1 VPTIDDALPV
11 PALVSRVRA
20 LELGSLL
27 TSRQNCSAS
36 PPQGHRVVGSVSC
49 ERFVGRDEHLALLD
63 AGRDAAVIV
72 GEAGVGKSRLV
83 AELERRASERGERVL
98 IGECLELT
106 EGELPYAPVIWA
118 LRNEFRE
125 GVLGGLPVQDR
136 VELGRLWPEL
146 TPPRAGAEVGAEP
159 ADKGRLFS
167 LLLELLARLAEKH
180 RIWFVVEDLH
190 WADQATRDFVA
201 FLVRAARGEAIGV
214 VLTVRAE
221 DLHRDRPLRAF
232 VSELTRVRGVRRV
245 ELVPFTREELALQVE
260 GITGRRPCARLVDRM
275 FERSE
280 GNAFYTEELLAAGES
295 AELPVSLRE
304 LLLLRVDGL
313 SPCARRLVEVATIAG
328 RAIDARLLELVS
340 ELAGDGFA
348 EALRETLI
356 HQVLVEVAGGA
367 YAFRHALVREVVYED
382 LLVGDRRELHAAVA
396 RVLAAQ
402 PELAATGTSWAGELA
417 HHWYAAGEV
426 AAALEA
432 AVGASVEAERM
443 FAFAE
448 SHWHCE
454 RALLLWDHVPDPDGV
469 AGIDRGAL
477 LGRAAAAALHAHEP
491 ARAVE
496 LAREA
501 VAELSFVRDAVRLA
515 RVQMVLGRS
524 LWLCGDHVAAL
535 AAYQDAVRL
544 IPSEPPSAKRASVLA
559 GEALALML
567 SGRSRDALSVA
578 QDALTLARE
587 VGDKLTEA
595 GLLNTLAYLGPLAGD
610 PVEHAARARA
620 IATEL
625 AGVEEVSRSYINGTA
640 ALDYEGRTR
649 EAAALAEEGIAAL
662 RRWGAEEHRY
672 YLVVCLAYYRL
683 RLGEWEEV
691 ERLCAD
697 APPEGA
703 VDAAA
708 HHLVGGQ
715 LAMGRGDFVT
725 AEMEFALAQPLARAP
740 MWWPP
745 TIAAISTMRLWQG
758 RLDDAAD
765 GINDAVEALS
775 SVDYAPW
782 LHDFADAY
790 ATAARIAADRA
801 ELMRARR
808 SGDVGAAVAMAE
820 DALAR
825 LRTLLGSVP
834 EGRQPPRAVAHHALT
849 AAELSRAAGTGD
861 PAAWAEAGEQFR
873 QLGEVYTLAYAQFR
887 QAESLL
893 AHRPADEP
901 TSASLLADAHLITTR
916 LGEKPLRAAIEALA
930 QRSRMHLGEPSDQPA
945 DAFAEQGITPRER
958 EVLEL
963 LAQGAS
969 NHQIAQELV
978 ISEKTAGVHV
988 SHILSKLGA
997 RNRTE
1002 AAAIAY
1008 RLGVVCQRTPS

>member
-1 VPTIDDALPV
+1 M
-11 PALVSRVRA
+11 S
-20 LELGSLL
+20 S
-27 TSRQNCSAS
+27 
-36 PPQGHRVVGSVSC
+36 
-49 ERFVGRDEHLALLD
+49 ERFVGRDEYLALLD

-83 AELERRASERGERVL
+83 AELERRASERGELVL

-106 EGELPYAPVIWA
+106 EGELPYAPVISA
-118 LRNEFRE
+118 LRAELRE
-125 GVLGGLPVQDR
+125 GVLGGFPLQDR

-146 TPPRAGAEVGAEP
+146 TPPPARAEVGSEA
-159 ADKGRLFS
+159 ADRGRLFS

-180 RIWFVVEDLH
+180 RLLFVVEDLH

-201 FLVRAARGEAIGV
+201 FLVRAARGEAIEV

-221 DLHRDRPLRAF
+221 DMHRDRQLRAF
-232 VSELTRVRGVRRV
+232 VSELTRVRGVRRF

-260 GITGRRPCARLVDRM
+260 GITGQRPSGRLVDRL

-295 AELPVSLRE
+295 AELPVSLRD
-304 LLLLRVDGL
+304 LLLLRVERL
-313 SPCARRLVEVATIAG
+313 SPFARRLVEVAAIAG

-340 ELAGDGFA
+340 EFAGDRFA
-348 EALRETLI
+348 AALRETLM
-356 HQVLVEVAGGA
+356 HQVLVEVSGGA

-448 SHWHCE
+448 SHGHCE
-454 RALLLWDHVPDPDGV
+454 RALLLWDQVLDPVGV

-477 LGRAAAAALHAHEP
+477 LARAAAAALRADDEP
-491 ARAVE
+491 RAVE
-496 LAREA
+496 LGREA
-501 VAELSFVRDAVRLA
+501 ASELSPVRDAVRLA
-515 RVQMVLGRS
+515 RVYMVLGRS

-544 IPSEPPSAKRASVLA
+544 IPSEPPTAERASVLA

-567 SGRSRDALSVA
+567 SGRSREALSVA
-578 QDALTLARE
+578 KDALALARE
-587 VGDKLTEA
+587 VADKLTEA
-595 GLLNTLAYLGPLAGD
+595 RVLNTLAYLGPLAGD

-625 AGVEEVSRSYINGTA
+625 AGVEEVGRSYINGTG

-649 EAAALAEEGIAAL
+649 DAVALAEEGIAAL
-662 RRWGAEEHRY
+662 RRLGADDIRY
-672 YLVVCLAYYRL
+672 YLVACLAYCRF

-708 HHLVGGQ
+708 HHFVAGQ
-715 LAMGRGDFVT
+715 LAMARGDFAT
-725 AEMEFALAQPLARAP
+725 AETEFALAQPLARAP

-775 SVDYAPW
+775 NVDYAPW
-782 LHDFADAY
+782 LHDFAEVY

-808 SGDVGAAVAMAE
+808 SEDVGAAVATAE

-825 LRTLLGSVP
+825 LRMLLASVP
-834 EGRQPPRAVAHHALT
+834 EGRQPPRAVAYHALT
-849 AAELSRAAGTGD
+849 VAELSRAAGASD
-861 PAAWAEAGEQFR
+861 PAAWEQAGEQFR
-873 QLGEVYTLAYAQFR
+873 QLGEVYTLAYALLR

-893 AHRPADEP
+893 AHGPRDEP
-901 TSASLLADAHLITTR
+901 SPASLLADAHLITTR
-916 LGEKPLRAAIEALA
+916 LGEKPLRTAIEALA
-930 QRSRMHLGEPSDQPA
+930 MRSRMRLGEPSDRPA

-969 NHQIAQELV
+969 NHQIAQALV
-978 ISEKTAGVHV
+978 ISEKTASVHV

-1002 AAAIAY
+1002 AAAIAH
-1008 RLGVVCQRTPS
+1008 RLGVVRQRTPS